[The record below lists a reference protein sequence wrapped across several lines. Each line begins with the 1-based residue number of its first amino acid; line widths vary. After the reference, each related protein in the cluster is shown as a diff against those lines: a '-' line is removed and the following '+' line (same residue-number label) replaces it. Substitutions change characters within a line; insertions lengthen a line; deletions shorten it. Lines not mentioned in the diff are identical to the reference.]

1 MYLFILKNIAT
12 KGKLQFLL
20 LEVLFCNTDFLQI
33 RFQITYEYYLDYV
46 DKKIIFVSFI
56 WFIIIWFITNL
67 STLKKIIY
75 ATHLFL
81 PPFSWAELKD
91 LRILLYTQNAYFS
104 QILFTNLYKSVLVS
118 TSPLLRKFI
127 HLTGVAYQDAD

>member
-1 MYLFILKNIAT
+1 MNYCIYFILKNIAT

-33 RFQITYEYYLDYV
+33 RFQITYEYHLDYV

-67 STLKKIIY
+67 STLKK
-75 ATHLFL
+75 L
-81 PPFSWAELKD
+81 
-91 LRILLYTQNAYFS
+91 
-104 QILFTNLYKSVLVS
+104 
-118 TSPLLRKFI
+118 
-127 HLTGVAYQDAD
+127 